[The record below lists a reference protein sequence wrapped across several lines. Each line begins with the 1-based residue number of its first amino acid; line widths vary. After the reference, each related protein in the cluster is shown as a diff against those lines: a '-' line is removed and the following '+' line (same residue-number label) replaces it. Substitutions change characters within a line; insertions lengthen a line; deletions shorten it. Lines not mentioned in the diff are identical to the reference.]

1 MAMIYMSHKE
11 KVRSQTCKE
20 HVSEGFQMLFVTD
33 RTGAVPVVW
42 VPQEQSLTSCT
53 AVRGSVAAVYW
64 RRDRILLVTWK
75 TTNINEK
82 PLTTFIS
89 GIDLIPR
96 SYTKASTTSLY
107 WPKIR
112 FSIYI
117 KLIYY
122 ILFILILLLLTI
134 LIYFI

>member
-1 MAMIYMSHKE
+1 MSCIE
-11 KVRSQTCKE
+11 REWERSQMCTE
-20 HVSEGFQMLFVTD
+20 HVSEGLDVTCDD